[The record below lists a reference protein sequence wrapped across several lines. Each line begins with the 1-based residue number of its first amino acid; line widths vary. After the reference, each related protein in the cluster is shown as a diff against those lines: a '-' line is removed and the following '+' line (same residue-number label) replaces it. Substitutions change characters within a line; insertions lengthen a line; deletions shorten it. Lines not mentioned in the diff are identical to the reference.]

1 MAAFFLE
8 LFSEEIPARMQPR
21 AAEDL
26 SRLIAEAL
34 AGLSPTNIQTWYSP
48 RRIALAADV
57 DSQVAAVSSTERG
70 PRANAPEQALQ
81 GFLRKHGVVRDELR
95 QEGEYWVL
103 EKRAAAVA
111 APALIAA
118 AMPGLLRRFPWPKS
132 MRWGGTSPFT
142 WVRPLRR
149 IVCLLD
155 GEVVPFDLRDGAD
168 DGHGLA
174 SSNLTEGHRFHAPG
188 TFAVSGATDWVAKL
202 RQRYVLA
209 DAAERKRT
217 IAEGIARIA
226 AAKSITI
233 VDDPGLL
240 DEVAGLVEWPVALAG
255 RIADEHM
262 DLPPEIRQVS
272 MRVNQ
277 RYFATRAGKGDLS
290 RAGGPSRSGEP
301 SSAGTGDPPRAGNG
315 DLSRAHSGD
324 AAPWFVFAANIEAA
338 DGGAAI
344 IAGNERVL
352 RARFADAR
360 HFWDLDRK
368 ARLDS
373 RVPSLDHVTY
383 HAKLGTQGKRV
394 KRLQRLAELIA
405 PQVNAGEALADRA
418 AELAKADLVCGMV
431 AEFPELQGVMGRYY
445 ALHDHEDAYVADAI
459 RDHYAPRG
467 PTDPVPV
474 APVSIAVALADKLDQ
489 LACFFA
495 IDERPTGAGDPYALR
510 RAALG
515 VIRII
520 RENGLR
526 LKLLPLLDSAVIA
539 ARQAAGEHSA
549 GLTDDKVVR
558 ALNAHPG
565 AVALV
570 GSNAARRV
578 TRPVPGT
585 DAHVDL
591 LAFEILEFLA
601 ERLRVQL
608 RAEGARH
615 DVLSAVFAAGAD
627 DDITRLLRRTE
638 AVSALLGQE
647 DGANLLAAY
656 RRAANILRIEERKDG
671 PHTDAPD
678 SSLLAEPA
686 EASLHRGILASLGI
700 ETLVRGEKYAEAMA
714 EMAKLRGPL
723 DAFFEK
729 VTVNAPEP
737 RIRRNRLR
745 LLNQVR
751 TTMDRVADFS
761 RIEG

>member
-21 AAEDL
+21 AADDL
-26 SRLIAEAL
+26 ARLIAEAL
-34 AGLSPTNIQTWYSP
+34 AGLTPTNLQTWYGP

-57 DSQVAAVSSTERG
+57 DAQVASVSSTERG

-81 GFLRKHGVVRDELR
+81 GFLRKHAAARENLR
-95 QEGEYWVL
+95 QEGDYWVL
-103 EKRAAAVA
+103 EKQAAAIA
-111 APALIAA
+111 APALIAT

-132 MRWGGTSPFT
+132 MRWGGTGNFT

-155 GEVVPFDLRDGAD
+155 GDVVPFDLRDGSD

-174 SSNLTEGHRFHAPG
+174 SDNLTEGHRFHAPG
-188 TFAVSGATDWVAKL
+188 AFAVSSAADWIAKL
-202 RQRYVLA
+202 RQHHVLT
-209 DAAERKRT
+209 DAAERKRVIT
-217 IAEGIARIA
+217 AGMARIA
-226 AAKSITI
+226 AEKSIAV

-255 RIADEHM
+255 GIADQHM

-277 RYFATRAGKGDLS
+277 RYFSTRTAT
-290 RAGGPSRSGEP
+290 
-301 SSAGTGDPPRAGNG
+301 
-315 DLSRAHSGD
+315 GD
-324 AAPWFVFAANIEAA
+324 AAPWFVFAANIDAA

-344 IAGNERVL
+344 VAGNERVL

-383 HAKLGTQGKRV
+383 HAKLGTQGQRV
-394 KRLQRLAELIA
+394 QRLRRLAELIA
-405 PQVNAGEALADRA
+405 PRVNAGEGLADRA
-418 AELAKADLVCGMV
+418 AELAKADLVSGMV

-445 ALHDHEDAYVADAI
+445 ALHDHEDSYVADAI
-459 RDHYAPRG
+459 REHYLPRG
-467 PTDPVPV
+467 PADPVPS
-474 APVSIAVALADKLDQ
+474 APVSVTVALADKLDQ

-526 LKLLPLLDSAVIA
+526 LKLLPLLDSAVVA
-539 ARQAAGEHSA
+539 ARQAAGEHAA
-549 GLTDDKVVR
+549 GLSDDQVVR
-558 ALNAHPG
+558 ALNTHPG

-570 GSNAARRV
+570 GSDAARRV

-585 DAHVDL
+585 ELHVDL
-591 LAFEILEFLA
+591 LAFDILEFLA

-615 DVLSAVFAAGAD
+615 DVLTAVFAAGAD
-627 DDITRLLRRTE
+627 DDFTRLLLRAE
-638 AVSALLGQE
+638 AVTTLLGQD

-671 PHTDAPD
+671 PHTSAPD

-686 EASLHRGILASLGI
+686 EASLHRSIITGLAIGN
-700 ETLVRGEKYAEAMA
+700 LVHDEKYAEAMV

-723 DAFFEK
+723 DAFFDT
-729 VTVNAPEP
+729 VTVNAAEP
-737 RIRRNRLR
+737 QIRRNRLR

>member
-1 MAAFFLE
+1 LETLTMAELFLE

-26 SRLIAEAL
+26 ARLVAEAL
-34 AGLSPTNIQTWYSP
+34 AGLSPTNVRTWYGP
-48 RRIALAADV
+48 RRIALAAEIADR
-57 DSQVAAVSSTERG
+57 VAAAGSTERG

-81 GFLRKHGVVRDELR
+81 GFLRKHGASREQLR
-95 QEGEYWVL
+95 QEGDYWVL
-103 EKRAAAVA
+103 EKRADAVP
-111 APALIAA
+111 APELIAS
-118 AMPGLLRRFPWPKS
+118 AMPGVLRRFPWLKS
-132 MRWGGTSPFT
+132 MRWGGTSSFT

-155 GEVVPFDLRDGAD
+155 GAVVPFDLRDGAD

-174 SSNLTEGHRFHAPG
+174 SGDLTEGHRFHAPG
-188 TFAVSGATDWVAKL
+188 AFPVTSAADWATKL
-202 RQRYVLA
+202 CEHRVLV
-209 DAAERKRT
+209 DAADRKT
-217 IAEGIARIA
+217 VIAKGLARIA
-226 AAKSITI
+226 AERSVII

-240 DEVAGLVEWPVALAG
+240 DEVAGLVEWPVVLAG
-255 RIADEHM
+255 RVAAEHM
-262 DLPPEIRQVS
+262 DLPPEVMQVS

-277 RYFATRAGKGDLS
+277 RYFASRTPEGK
-290 RAGGPSRSGEP
+290 
-301 SSAGTGDPPRAGNG
+301 
-315 DLSRAHSGD
+315 
-324 AAPWFVFAANIEAA
+324 AAPWFVFAANIEAD

-344 IAGNERVL
+344 VAGNERVL
-352 RARFADAR
+352 RARFSDAR

-368 ARLDS
+368 APLES

-383 HAKLGTQGKRV
+383 HAKLGTQGQRV
-394 KRLQRLAELIA
+394 ERLRHLAERIA
-405 PQVNAGEALADRA
+405 PLVGAGEALADRA
-418 AELAKADLVCGMV
+418 AELAKADLVTGMV
-431 AEFPELQGVMGRYY
+431 GEFPELQGIMGRYY
-445 ALHDHEDAYVADAI
+445 AVHDNEDGYVADAI

-467 PTDPVPV
+467 PSDPVPA
-474 APVSIAVALADKLDQ
+474 APVSIAVALADKIDQ
-489 LACFFA
+489 LACFFT

-526 LKLLPLLDSAVIA
+526 LRLLPLLDAAVIA
-539 ARQAAGEHSA
+539 ARHAAGEHA
-549 GLTDDKVVR
+549 PGLSDEKVMR

-565 AVALV
+565 AAVLRGANAVA
-570 GSNAARRV
+570 RV

-585 DAHVDL
+585 DLHVDL

-608 RAEGARH
+608 RGEGARH
-615 DVLSAVFAAGAD
+615 DVLAAVFAAGSD
-627 DDITRLLRRTE
+627 DDITRLLRRAE
-638 AVSALLGQE
+638 AVSTLLGQD

-671 PHTDAPD
+671 PHTDASD
-678 SSLLAEPA
+678 SSLLVEPEEQGLERA
-686 EASLHRGILASLGI
+686 IIAGMAI
-700 ETLVRGEKYAEAMA
+700 EMLVRDEHYAQAMA

-723 DAFFEK
+723 DAFFEQ
-729 VTVNAPEP
+729 VTVNAPDP
-737 RIRRNRLR
+737 KLRRNRLR

>member
-26 SRLIAEAL
+26 SRLIAEAFS
-34 AGLSPTNIQTWYSP
+34 GLSPTNLQTWYGP
-48 RRIALAADV
+48 RRIALAADINA
-57 DSQVAAVSSTERG
+57 QVAAVSSIERG

-81 GFLRKHGVVRDELR
+81 GFLRKHGAPRENLR
-95 QEGEYWVL
+95 QEGDYWIL
-103 EKRAAAVA
+103 DKQAAAIA
-111 APALIAA
+111 APALISAVT
-118 AMPGLLRRFPWPKS
+118 PGVLRRFPWPKS
-132 MRWGGTSPFT
+132 MRWGGTSHFT

-155 GEVVPFDLRDGAD
+155 GEIVPFDLRDGSD

-174 SSNLTEGHRFHAPG
+174 AGNLTEGHRFHAPG
-188 TFAVSGATDWVAKL
+188 TFSVSGAADWLAKL
-202 RQRYVLA
+202 RQHHVLA

-226 AAKSITI
+226 TEKSIAV

-240 DEVAGLVEWPVALAG
+240 DEVAGLVEWPVVLAG

-272 MRVNQ
+272 MRINQ
-277 RYFATRAGKGDLS
+277 RYFATRA
-290 RAGGPSRSGEP
+290 A
-301 SSAGTGDPPRAGNG
+301 N
-315 DLSRAHSGD
+315 GD
-324 AAPWFVFAANIEAA
+324 AAPWFIFAANIEAA

-368 ARLDS
+368 ARLES
-373 RVPSLDHVTY
+373 HVPSLDHVTY
-383 HAKLGTQGKRV
+383 HAKLGSQGQRV
-394 KRLQRLAELIA
+394 QRLRRLAELIA
-405 PQVNAGEALADRA
+405 PKVNAGEALADRA
-418 AELAKADLVCGMV
+418 AELAKADLVSGMV

-467 PTDPVPV
+467 PADPVPV

-526 LKLLPLLDSAVIA
+526 LNLLPLLDSAVGG
-539 ARQAAGEHSA
+539 ARQAAGEHAA
-549 GLTDDKVVR
+549 GLNDDQVVR
-558 ALNAHPG
+558 VLNAHSD

-570 GSNAARRV
+570 SANASRRV

-585 DAHVDL
+585 DVHVDL
-591 LAFEILEFLA
+591 LAFDILEFLA

-615 DVLSAVFAAGAD
+615 DVLTAVFAAGAD
-627 DDITRLLRRTE
+627 DDFTRLLRRTE
-638 AVSALLGQE
+638 AVSSLLGRE

-678 SSLLAEPA
+678 STLLAEPA
-686 EASLHRGILASLGI
+686 EESLHRGIISGLAIGN
-700 ETLVRGEKYAEAMA
+700 LVHDEKYAEAMA
-714 EMAKLRGPL
+714 EMAKLRPPL
-723 DAFFEK
+723 DAFFDT
-729 VTVNAPEP
+729 VTVNAAEP
-737 RIRRNRLR
+737 KIRRNRLR

>member
-1 MAAFFLE
+1 
-8 LFSEEIPARMQPR
+8 
-21 AAEDL
+21 
-26 SRLIAEAL
+26 
-34 AGLSPTNIQTWYSP
+34 
-48 RRIALAADV
+48 
-57 DSQVAAVSSTERG
+57 
-70 PRANAPEQALQ
+70 
-81 GFLRKHGVVRDELR
+81 
-95 QEGEYWVL
+95 
-103 EKRAAAVA
+103 
-111 APALIAA
+111 
-118 AMPGLLRRFPWPKS
+118 
-132 MRWGGTSPFT
+132 
-142 WVRPLRR
+142 
-149 IVCLLD
+149 
-155 GEVVPFDLRDGAD
+155 
-168 DGHGLA
+168 
-174 SSNLTEGHRFHAPG
+174 
-188 TFAVSGATDWVAKL
+188 
-202 RQRYVLA
+202 
-209 DAAERKRT
+209 
-217 IAEGIARIA
+217 
-226 AAKSITI
+226 
-233 VDDPGLL
+233 
-240 DEVAGLVEWPVALAG
+240 
-255 RIADEHM
+255 
-262 DLPPEIRQVS
+262 
-272 MRVNQ
+272 
-277 RYFATRAGKGDLS
+277 
-290 RAGGPSRSGEP
+290 
-301 SSAGTGDPPRAGNG
+301 
-315 DLSRAHSGD
+315 
-324 AAPWFVFAANIEAA
+324 
-338 DGGAAI
+338 
-344 IAGNERVL
+344 VL

-383 HAKLGTQGKRV
+383 HAKLGTQGQRV
-394 KRLQRLAELIA
+394 KRLRRLAELIA
-405 PQVNAGEALADRA
+405 PRVNAGEALADRA
-418 AELAKADLVCGMV
+418 AELAKADLVSGMV

-445 ALHDHEDAYVADAI
+445 ALHDHEDAYVANAV

-526 LKLLPLLDSAVIA
+526 LKLLPLLDNAVIA
-539 ARQAAGEHSA
+539 ARQAAGEHAA
-549 GLTDDKVVR
+549 GLSDDQVVR

-565 AVALV
+565 AAALV
-570 GSNAARRV
+570 GANAARRV

-585 DAHVDL
+585 DTHVDL
-591 LAFEILEFLA
+591 LAFDILEFLA

-615 DVLSAVFAAGAD
+615 DVLTAVFAAGAD

-638 AVSALLGQE
+638 AVSTLLGQD

-671 PHTDAPD
+671 PHTGAPD

-686 EASLHRGILASLGI
+686 EESLHRGIISGLAIG
-700 ETLVRGEKYAEAMA
+700 TLVHDEKYAEAMT

-723 DAFFEK
+723 DAFFDS
-729 VTVNAPEP
+729 VTVNAAEP
-737 RIRRNRLR
+737 QIRRNRLR

>member
-1 MAAFFLE
+1 MPAFFLE
-8 LFSEEIPARMQPR
+8 LFSEEIPARMQPH

-34 AGLSPTNIQTWYSP
+34 AGLSPTNIQTWYGP
-48 RRIALAADV
+48 RRIALAAEV
-57 DSQVAAVSSTERG
+57 SGQVAAVSATERG

-81 GFLRKHGVVRDELR
+81 GFLRKHAATRDQLR
-95 QEGEYWVL
+95 QEGDYWVL
-103 EKRAAAVA
+103 EKQAAAVA
-111 APALIAA
+111 APMLIAA
-118 AMPGLLRRFPWPKS
+118 ALPGVLRRFPWPKS
-132 MRWGGTSPFT
+132 MRWGGTSHFT

-155 GEVVPFDLRDGAD
+155 GEVVPFDLRDGTD
-168 DGHGLA
+168 DGHSLVSG
-174 SSNLTEGHRFHAPG
+174 NLTEGHRFHAPG
-188 TFAVSGATDWVAKL
+188 AFAVSGAADWTAKL
-202 RQRYVLA
+202 RQRHVLV
-209 DAAERKRT
+209 DVAERKRV
-217 IAEGIARIA
+217 IAEGVARIA
-226 AAKSITI
+226 KERSITI

-240 DEVAGLVEWPVALAG
+240 DEIAGLVEWPVPLAG

-277 RYFATRAGKGDLS
+277 RYFAA
-290 RAGGPSRSGEP
+290 RSP
-301 SSAGTGDPPRAGNG
+301 N
-315 DLSRAHSGD
+315 GD

-373 RVPSLDHVTY
+373 RVPSLDHVTF
-383 HAKLGTQGKRV
+383 HAKLGTQGQRV
-394 KRLQRLAELIA
+394 KRLRRLAEMIA
-405 PQVNAGEALADRA
+405 PRVNAGEALADRA
-418 AELAKADLVCGMV
+418 AELAKADLVTGMV
-431 AEFPELQGVMGRYY
+431 AEFPELQGVIGRYY

-467 PTDPVPV
+467 PADPVPA

-526 LKLLPLLDSAVIA
+526 LKLLPLLDSAVIG
-539 ARQAAGEHSA
+539 ARQAAGEHAA
-549 GLTDDKVVR
+549 GLSDDQVVR
-558 ALNAHPG
+558 VLNAHPG

-570 GSNAARRV
+570 GANAARRV

-585 DAHVDL
+585 ELHVDL
-591 LAFEILEFLA
+591 LAFDILEFLA

-608 RAEGARH
+608 RTEGARH
-615 DVLSAVFAAGAD
+615 DVLTAVFAAGSD

-638 AVSALLGQE
+638 AVSTLLGQD

-686 EASLHRGILASLGI
+686 EANLHRGIISGLAIG
-700 ETLVRGEKYAEAMA
+700 TLVHDEKYAEAMA

-723 DAFFEK
+723 DAFFES
-729 VTVNAPEP
+729 VTVNAAEP
-737 RIRRNRLR
+737 QIRRNRLR